1 MSEES
6 APNVAKPLHKRD
18 PYGLLALSI
27 YLTISILVFG
37 RPLLGHFRD
46 RYIGTG
52 PDPTIAMWFFVWW
65 PHALVHRLN
74 PFLTDAIWAP
84 NGINLAWT
92 TAIPLPSFIAWPL
105 TATVGPIAAYNVL
118 SIASLPLDA
127 WTAFILCRYICRAW
141 WPSLLGGYIFGF
153 SAYLLSHQSVGGG
166 ALSLTT
172 VFLVPL
178 AVLLVIRAIAGE
190 LAPGRLIA
198 VLASLL
204 VAQFLISMEIFAT
217 MTAVGAMTLLLG
229 WLFALADAG
238 KRILR
243 VLLPIA
249 VAYAIV
255 TVIVSPYLYYLF
267 AFGSPREFWSLQ
279 ACSAD
284 LLNFVVPATTN
295 ALGAMPF
302 FNRLAAPFSTCGI
315 AEEDA
320 YVGLPLIVLAAAY
333 ARNHWREPTGKVL
346 VDALIITSVLA
357 MGPLLHVRG
366 AALGGMPGKVIAI
379 LPMLNKALPVRF
391 MMYSFLL
398 LAIIV
403 SLWFAA
409 NQYGSAAKIALA
421 AIILASILPNLSGSY
436 WTRRDDSPAFFTTA
450 LHRQYLAPGE
460 NVLIMP
466 FGIRGSS
473 MLWQAESAMYF
484 RMAGG
489 YTGPLPPEFRDWPI
503 VDAFFSER
511 YLPDAGA
518 QLSAFMAHH
527 AVNTVLVA
535 DNDPDAQAW
544 HQLASACC
552 ATEHSVGGVTL
563 YRVAPDLLEPYKPVT
578 ALEMSRRADS
588 VLFDTLVLAA
598 DRLLS
603 DGDSL
608 AGLTPREAQ
617 RKGLL
622 PDSWRTGPTSAG
634 WAIQDNQVTDPG
646 GRYRLDVWLGPMG
659 DGHASVGVYGS
670 YAAVEPII
678 ARYSH
683 NAVRAYFPYPH
694 RVDASRAN
702 DKLTDMFGLMVI
714 EFDREQLTAVATQV
728 RASAPTNPQDNQR
741 PGTRPVSPM
750 SGARGTFLIVAP
762 KRPHHSSLSR
772 TALATLPDPSERAG
786 RSGRSRN

>member
-1 MSEES
+1 
-6 APNVAKPLHKRD
+6 
-18 PYGLLALSI
+18 
-27 YLTISILVFG
+27 
-37 RPLLGHFRD
+37 
-46 RYIGTG
+46 
-52 PDPTIAMWFFVWW
+52 MWSFVWW
-65 PHALVHRLN
+65 PYALVQHLN
-74 PFLTDAIWAP
+74 PFLTEVVWAP
-84 NGINLAWT
+84 KGINLAWT

-127 WTAFILCRYICRAW
+127 WAAFLLCRYISRAW

-153 SAYLLSHQSVGGG
+153 SAYLLGHQSVGGG

-178 AVLLVIRAIAGE
+178 AILLVVRAIAGE

-198 VLASLL
+198 ALASLL

-217 MTAVGAMTLLLG
+217 MTAMGAMALLLG
-229 WLFALADAG
+229 GMFAPNDTG
-238 KRILR
+238 KRILS

-255 TVIVSPYLYYLF
+255 VVVVSPYLYYLF

-295 ALGAMPF
+295 ALGAIPF
-302 FNRLAAPFSTCGI
+302 LDRLAAPFSTCGI

-333 ARNHWREPTGKVL
+333 AWNHWRESTGKLL

-357 MGPLLHVRG
+357 MGPLLHFRG
-366 AALGGMPGKVIAI
+366 EALSGMPGKIVAM

-421 AIILASILPNLSGSY
+421 AIILVSILPNLSGSY
-436 WTRRDDSPAFFTTA
+436 WTKRDGSPAFFTTA

-460 NVLIMP
+460 NVLTLP

-489 YTGPLPPEFRDWPI
+489 YTGPLPPEFRQWPI
-503 VDAFFSER
+503 VDAFFSGE

-527 AVNTVLVA
+527 AVNTVVVA

-552 ATEHSVGGVTL
+552 AEKQNAGGVSL
-563 YRVAPDLLEPYKPVT
+563 YHISPALLEPYKQVT
-578 ALEMSRRADS
+578 ALDMSRRAAS
-588 VLFDTLVLAA
+588 VLFDAVVLAA

-603 DGDSL
+603 DGNSL
-608 AGLTPREAQ
+608 GSLTPFEAQ
-617 RKGLL
+617 KKGLL
-622 PDSWRTGPTSAG
+622 PDSWITGPTSSG
-634 WAIQDNQVTDPG
+634 WAIQENQVTDPR
-646 GRYRLDVWLGPMG
+646 GRYRLGVWLGPIG
-659 DGHASVGVYGS
+659 NGHTSVGVYGP
-670 YAAVEPII
+670 YAALEPII
-678 ARYSH
+678 DRCHDRS
-683 NAVRAYFPYPH
+683 VGVYFPYPK
-694 RVDASRAN
+694 RLDASRA
-702 DKLTDMFGLMVI
+702 DARLADMRGLMVI
-714 EFDREQLTAVATQV
+714 EFDREQLTAVAAQV
-728 RASAPTNPQDNQR
+728 KAAAPT
-741 PGTRPVSPM
+741 TRTTISPPAA
-750 SGARGTFLIVAP
+750 ARSVQ
-762 KRPHHSSLSR
+762 
-772 TALATLPDPSERAG
+772 
-786 RSGRSRN
+786 